1 MPDSLGTSGPAKR
14 AVWWTLVAIARGL
27 SKPLAGLG
35 LNTQEIVERLWPL
48 RAAIQRLGC
57 RGTVVRASGGLF
69 LYDSDDL
76 INLKLAMVGAHE
88 FDTTHYL
95 QTRLRPSDV
104 FVDVGANLGYFS
116 VLAGMRVNAGRV
128 VAIEPSPRTLAALRT
143 NIALNALQNVEA
155 VQRLLWSEAGRE
167 MNLRVLDPYN
177 LGANSLFGDGA
188 VEVVLRTDT
197 LDNLVS
203 ELGLSRVDIVKIDVE
218 GAEREVLLGARHC
231 LREFRPRAVIL
242 ALDNRDESLRRQAL
256 DIVLQSGY
264 HEVDPFT
271 SSGKPARGAL
281 DRSLLFLERMG

>member
-1 MPDSLGTSGPAKR
+1 
-14 AVWWTLVAIARGL
+14 LVAIARGL

-35 LNTQEIVERLWPL
+35 LNTQEIVERLWPF
-48 RAAIQRLGC
+48 RAAIQRLRC
-57 RGTVVRASGGLF
+57 RGTIVGASGGFF

-76 INLKLAMVGAHE
+76 INLKLAIVGAHE

-116 VLAGMRVNAGRV
+116 VLAGLRVTAGRV

-177 LGANSLFGDGA
+177 LGANSLFGNGA
-188 VEVVLRTDT
+188 VEVVLPTDT

-203 ELGLSRVDIVKIDVE
+203 ELGLTHVDIIKIDVE
-218 GAEREVLLGARHC
+218 GAEREVLLGAKRC
-231 LREFRPRAVIL
+231 LRELRPRALIL
-242 ALDNRDESLRRQAL
+242 ALDNSDESLRRQAL

-264 HEVDPFT
+264 HEVDPVT
-271 SSGKPARGAL
+271 SSGKPARREV
-281 DRSLLFLERMG
+281 DRSLLFLERIG